1 MRCAAAPFL
10 FILLCA
16 CGGAGKHL
24 AEGASL
30 LQAGRSEEALAVYES
45 LLLRKPT
52 SAAAAGGRQKAAA
65 AHFAGLQ
72 QRSMDAF
79 ASNDLAGGESR
90 RQEAHLFRLRMLDR
104 DVMLAWDPDLEELR
118 EKARKARA
126 SVLYEEAER
135 AFRDERF
142 TDAEDLARE
151 SQKLDAERRE
161 TGYLLDLARTEP
173 QYREAIKAMEL
184 GLWRE
189 AHASLVAI
197 IEHDAAYKNAR
208 QLRDEC
214 RSKAGYTLSC
224 VAIDGRTAAET
235 ALGARLT
242 LRMKSALLEQMD
254 PFLVLVDR
262 DDTDILLEEQR
273 RQLGPL
279 YDEERVMEAGRLLGA
294 RFMLTSRAS
303 SGTDGLLA
311 QLQLLDTESGRV
323 LVAESMNLTRPELDR
338 SATLD
343 MVLDRFTRAFALRV
357 TTLDA
362 GVSRSVQGM
371 R

>member
-1 MRCAAAPFL
+1 MRSTTAT
-10 FILLCA
+10 ILAIMLYA
-16 CGGAGKHL
+16 CGGAGKQL
-24 AEGASL
+24 AEGAGL
-30 LQAGRSEEALAVYES
+30 LQAGRTEEALAVYEAV
-45 LLLRKPT
+45 LLHKPS

-72 QRSMDAF
+72 QRAMDAF
-79 ASNDLAGGESR
+79 ASNDLEGGESR
-90 RQEAHLFRLRMLDR
+90 RQEAHLFRMRMLDR
-104 DVMLAWDPDLEELR
+104 DVVLAWDPDLEELR
-118 EKARKARA
+118 HKARKARA
-126 SVLYEEAER
+126 AVLYSEAEH
-135 AFRDERF
+135 AFREERF
-142 TDAEDLARE
+142 LDAANLARE

-173 QYREAIKAMEL
+173 HYREAIKAMEL

-189 AHASLVAI
+189 AHATLVAI
-197 IEHDAAYKNAR
+197 IERDAAYKNAR
-208 QLRDEC
+208 QLLDEC

-262 DDTDILLEEQR
+262 DDTDILLDEQR

-279 YDEERVMEAGRLLGA
+279 YNEDRVMEAGRLLGA
-294 RFMLTSRAS
+294 RFILTSRAS

-323 LVAESMNLTRPELDR
+323 LVAESMTLTRPELER
-338 SATLD
+338 SATMDIALD
-343 MVLDRFTRAFALRV
+343 QLTRAFALRV
-357 TTLDA
+357 TTLDK
-362 GVSRSVQGM
+362 GLSRSVQGL